1 MIGVITVMQASR
13 TTCRQLSVVCS
24 SVRAAIALTDG
35 PASIGAAKE
44 KTTKAR
50 VAKMERVKERI
61 VNECGGLKRVWVR
74 LRRER
79 KRENHLGRMK
89 NLIPARPGIYTRGG
103 RRPGPLSA
111 RPMRRYRRD
120 TRCTKR
126 GKCAAQKRLG
136 PEKDMVKHGKR

>member
-1 MIGVITVMQASR
+1 MIGVITVMQVSR

-50 VAKMERVKERI
+50 VVKMERVKERI

-79 KRENHLGRMK
+79 KRERITWG
-89 NLIPARPGIYTRGG
+89 
-103 RRPGPLSA
+103 
-111 RPMRRYRRD
+111 
-120 TRCTKR
+120 
-126 GKCAAQKRLG
+126 
-136 PEKDMVKHGKR
+136 E